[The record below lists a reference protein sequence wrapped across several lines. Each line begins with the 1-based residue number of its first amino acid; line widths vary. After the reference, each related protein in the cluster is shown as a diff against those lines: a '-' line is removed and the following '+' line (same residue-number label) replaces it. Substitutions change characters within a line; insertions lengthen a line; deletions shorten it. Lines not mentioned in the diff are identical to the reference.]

1 MLFSLPEPAD
11 YLIEANHRG
20 QVRARERERG
30 STLHGITWSIYTGHR
45 DTRDYSAVTHRLIGI
60 FPTNG
65 GHHSGEARLCLTVA
79 ARPISGPDTV
89 IVIVG

>member
-1 MLFSLPEPAD
+1 MRKLRRNSTRPVLPFRLLRPEPNEQPTVKYID
-11 YLIEANHRG
+11 L
-20 QVRARERERG
+20 
-30 STLHGITWSIYTGHR
+30 GIDS
-45 DTRDYSAVTHRLIGI
+45 LIGI

-65 GHHSGEARLCLTVA
+65 GHHSGAARLCLTVA